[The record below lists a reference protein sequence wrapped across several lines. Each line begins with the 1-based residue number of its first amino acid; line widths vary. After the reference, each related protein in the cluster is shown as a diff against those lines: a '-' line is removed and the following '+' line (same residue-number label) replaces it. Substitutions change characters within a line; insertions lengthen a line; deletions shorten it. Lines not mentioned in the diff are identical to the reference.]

1 MNSNRVNV
9 LIQLSDQQQADLL
22 RFCET
27 CDDGEAY
34 DVPNER
40 LASLAGVGVVR
51 ACGPNRFA
59 ITDAGV
65 ATIMS
70 LRASHGELAMAPAF
84 HEDLRSAISMMG
96 ICQKTEGAQAL
107 IAACEKAVAT
117 QHQADAI
124 FAELEATRAQ
134 VQDLKLSLGVAH
146 AGSKQIAA
154 SLKRVVELAKPEN
167 PNAEP
172 ELADACT
179 RGEYAL
185 SMGGAAAALDYT
197 EQMHNGLAAMGGLI
211 DEVLAAFQ
219 LEANGSCLNPGRD
232 FIRPWSAKVA
242 GLRQQF
248 ADLHLGV
255 PGPSIAQLMDQQ
267 SS

>member
-1 MNSNRVNV
+1 MNSNQVNV

-22 RFCET
+22 RFRET
-27 CDDGEAY
+27 CDDGEGY
-34 DVPNER
+34 DVPSER
-40 LASLAGVGVVR
+40 MASLASVGVVR

-65 ATIMS
+65 STIMA
-70 LRASHGELAMAPAF
+70 LRSSPGELAPAF
-84 HEDLRSAISMMG
+84 YDDLRSAISIMG

-124 FAELEATRAQ
+124 LAELEATRVQ
-134 VQDLKLSLGVAH
+134 VQDLKLSLGVAQ
-146 AGSKQIAA
+146 AGTKQIAA
-154 SLKRVVELAKPEN
+154 SLKRVVALAKPEN

-179 RGEYAL
+179 RAEYAL
-185 SMGGAAAALDYT
+185 SIGGATAALDYT
-197 EQMHNGLAAMGGLI
+197 EHMHNSLAAMDGLI

-219 LEANGSCLNPGRD
+219 LEGNGSCINPGRD
-232 FIRPWSAKVA
+232 FIRPWAAKVA
-242 GLRQQF
+242 ALRQQL
-248 ADLHLGV
+248 ADSNLDALPQPASQGQEA
-255 PGPSIAQLMDQQ
+255 S
-267 SS
+267 